1 VFIRKEPN
9 FQNKKDRERNMTTPT
24 KNQIIER
31 AFQNNMKRNHDISTI
46 TPTVQELKEDG
57 SYTEAQHDLMRSEES
72 VDLAQLEEIAGS
84 LGYSLKKEK
93 GAYLKSCVK
102 TNMLQIPFDIA
113 EAKKSNVLISGTNNT
128 GKSRLASGIC
138 SILKHFDWSLIVLDN
153 SGIWREIS
161 DLPFVRTVEGKTIPL
176 EDLDKIIYDLSFLT
190 PKTQRKAVDRF
201 FKEYWNF
208 VRHTP
213 KKQRKQTLIVLEE
226 FQTYG
231 RNSRYSDNLAR
242 IMCTGRNLKIRVLGI
257 VVDLAL
263 VDPFF
268 IRLSQQRYHGRIGI
282 EENSKRK
289 FKAYYGGD
297 WCRIACEGLQIGD
310 FIYVLNDKI
319 KIVSVPLFET
329 KTLPKPLNLE
339 KVLA

>member
-1 VFIRKEPN
+1 
-9 FQNKKDRERNMTTPT
+9 MTTPT
-24 KNQIIER
+24 KSEIIER
-31 AFQNNMKRNHDISTI
+31 AFENNMKRNYDISVNA
-46 TPTVQELKEDG
+46 PEVEELKEDG
-57 SYTEAQHDLMRSEES
+57 SYTEAQHELMRSEET
-72 VDLAQLEEIAGS
+72 VDLSQLEQIAGS

-93 GAYLKSCVK
+93 GAYLKSCAK
-102 TNMLQIPFDIA
+102 TDMLQIPFDIT
-113 EAKKSNVLISGTNNT
+113 EAKKSNTLISGTNNT

-138 SILKHFDWSLIVLDN
+138 SILKHFDWTLIVLDN
-153 SGIWREIS
+153 SGVWREIS
-161 DLPFVRTVEGKTIPL
+161 DLPFVHTIEGKTIPL

-201 FKEYWNF
+201 FKEFWSF

-213 KKQRKQTLIVLEE
+213 KKQRTQTLIVLEE

-231 RNSRYSDNLAR
+231 KNSRYSDNLAR
-242 IMCTGRNLKIRVLGI
+242 IMCTGRNLKIRVVGI

-268 IRLSQQRYHGRIGI
+268 IRLCQQRYHGKLGI

-297 WCRIACEGLQIGD
+297 YTRIACEGLQVGD
-310 FIYVLNDKI
+310 FLYVLNNKI
-319 KIVSVPLFET
+319 KIVSVPLFEP
-329 KTLPKPLNLE
+329 KTLPIPLNIE
-339 KVLA
+339 KAIA